1 MFHTKVKVCQYY
13 PYGSLRTAMDR
24 HTEAVDVYS
33 VLNPIFFVPKVLGLL
48 PYNVVGDVGNRRFIV
63 SLSAVIYSIGM
74 LMLHVGVF
82 SFCILTDTLTWKN
95 ICSSGESII
104 VIETMCLALCA
115 YCTSL
120 FGCRQTARHIT
131 RLNDLIGKTYYSAW
145 KTDLQLLLAIQILC
159 VIITV
164 IGAVLEMSLVI
175 SEVQMSFEMLVFM
188 LYYVAEL
195 SGFMSEQQFVALMHV
210 LKRTVQNWNG
220 YIDYVCE
227 NDEVFNSPLYR
238 DKMSGHKSVLFIVS
252 HTSVTSK
259 RERMHS
265 TLMQIKQLRE
275 HHASACDIAESV
287 NAVYS
292 PMLLISV
299 AKLFTSIT
307 NAVYYVVVTF
317 IMHKANF
324 FCEYTGNSAY
334 FIWLILYIL
343 RLIWMVHFTVFAAK
357 EVSHN
362 VKYFNFLHNYRP
374 TNEKLVSALSV
385 FLVSSVKSFLFFTY
399 SKQSK
404 QIYFANCCML
414 HISLAVMPY
423 TRSIFSQ
430 FYIHLKTV

>member
-1 MFHTKVKVCQYY
+1 
-13 PYGSLRTAMDR
+13 
-24 HTEAVDVYS
+24 
-33 VLNPIFFVPKVLGLL
+33 
-48 PYNVVGDVGNRRFIV
+48 
-63 SLSAVIYSIGM
+63 
-74 LMLHVGVF
+74 
-82 SFCILTDTLTWKN
+82 
-95 ICSSGESII
+95 
-104 VIETMCLALCA
+104 
-115 YCTSL
+115 
-120 FGCRQTARHIT
+120 
-131 RLNDLIGKTYYSAW
+131 
-145 KTDLQLLLAIQILC
+145 
-159 VIITV
+159 
-164 IGAVLEMSLVI
+164 
-175 SEVQMSFEMLVFM
+175 
-188 LYYVAEL
+188 
-195 SGFMSEQQFVALMHV
+195 
-210 LKRTVQNWNG
+210 
-220 YIDYVCE
+220 
-227 NDEVFNSPLYR
+227 
-238 DKMSGHKSVLFIVS
+238 MSGHKSVLFIVS

-374 TNEKLVSALSV
+374 TNEKLVSALCLPCFV
-385 FLVSSVKSFLFFTY
+385 CKIV
-399 SKQSK
+399 
-404 QIYFANCCML
+404 
-414 HISLAVMPY
+414 
-423 TRSIFSQ
+423 SIFHLQQAVKTNIFCKLLYVAYLTCS
-430 FYIHLKTV
+430 YAIHSKVYLANSIFI